1 MTMTRRQLFQ
11 AALACAPALVVVG
24 GRTALAEG
32 IDDSATVGAGVRVF
46 DSVEAMR
53 AATDLAEGAVCL
65 TEGFHEAGD
74 GGHALYLVSDV
85 GDTTTNEYDT
95 LAIGDTLMASL
106 VTDGRVSVRQLGA
119 YGDATWVLS
128 SDQGHD
134 DSTVFQHAVDT
145 YEAVYVPAGTYAVHD
160 VKISRSVSIE
170 GAATSYSAQY
180 TDEFALL
187 RIPKAAADA
196 DASCCVFDCTD
207 SGGNTGGLHVVLRYV
222 GLQGMDVNEFQDVT
236 RTGTPSDRT
245 MPYSY
250 DLTYETCGIKTDAAV
265 TMTLDHCMFQKFGDC
280 AFYMGYYG
288 TCNHVSVTRCYTGC
302 KANCADAA
310 FGDCRISC
318 CEVGIE
324 LLSGSNGTTMHDI
337 RIEEINDTGIVVA
350 SNSNIF
356 RNVTFDQLGGSCF
369 YLQTANNKI
378 RDVTMASW
386 GKYWWGHD
394 AFDVDESEEGFGRF
408 AAIYG
413 ENGLNL
419 LSATGITA
427 DPIQTRYNDNISS
440 SDGNRNLVCYAPS
453 DKQCYSF
460 SVGQNYYAS
469 YAYGHRDKCWL
480 AISGEN
486 VTWEGSPYSILVYYT
501 GTMIGQYRMQ
511 LGSHDVRGSA
521 PLTIDGRLYPSEN
534 GNPRNCRVLCDLSKP
549 RIELTFMV
557 KLDSGCDAHSVV
569 VKRPVMAYAPYAD
582 IPMRLVSTSDWST
595 SYDVIYD
602 KTGNIRSQLRPIPSG
617 EYVCGCSYNN
627 PYSSASVKQYFV
639 S

>member
-1 MTMTRRQLFQ
+1 MTITRRQLFQ
-11 AALACAPALVVVG
+11 SALVCAPALIMAG
-24 GRTALAEG
+24 SRTALAEVADG
-32 IDDSATVGAGVRVF
+32 DGTTGANVRVF
-46 DSVEAMR
+46 DTVEAMQ
-53 AATDLAEGAVCL
+53 AATDLADGAVCL
-65 TEGFHEAGD
+65 TDGFHAAGD
-74 GGHALYLVSDV
+74 GGHALYSVSAA
-85 GDTTTNEYDT
+85 GDTTTNEYDA
-95 LAIGDTLMASL
+95 LAVSGSLVANL

-119 YGDATWVLS
+119 YGDATWALS
-128 SDQGHD
+128 SSQGHD
-134 DSTVFQHAVDT
+134 DSAVFQHAVDT

-160 VKISRSVSIE
+160 VKVSKSVSIE

-196 DASCCVFDCTD
+196 DASCCVFDCTG
-207 SGGNTGGLHVVLRYV
+207 SGGNTGGLHFVLRYV
-222 GLQGMDVNEFQDVT
+222 GMQGMDVNEFQDVT
-236 RTGTPSDRT
+236 RTGTPPDRT
-245 MPYSY
+245 MPYAY

-265 TMTLDHCMFQKFGDC
+265 TMTLDHCMFQKFHVG
-280 AFYMGYYG
+280 FYMGYYG
-288 TCNHVSVTRCYTGC
+288 TCNDCAVTRCRTGIIC
-302 KANCADAA
+302 NCADSA
-310 FGDCRISC
+310 FGDDRVSC

-324 LLSGSNGTTMHDI
+324 LQSGSNGTTMHDV
-337 RIEEINDTGIVVA
+337 RIEEINDTGILVS

-356 RNVTFDQLGGSCF
+356 RNISFDQLGGSAF
-369 YLQTANNKI
+369 VLQTANNKLREI
-378 RDVTMASW
+378 SVASW

-394 AFDVDESEEGFGRF
+394 AFDTDEGEENFGRF

-460 SVGQNYYAS
+460 SVEQNYYAS

-480 AISGEN
+480 AVSGEN
-486 VTWEGSPYSILVYYT
+486 VTWKGSPYSILVYYT
-501 GTMIGQYRMQ
+501 GTTIGQYRMQ
-511 LGSHDVRGSA
+511 LGSHDVKGSA
-521 PLTIDGRLYPSEN
+521 PLVIDGKLYPSEN

-549 RIELTFMV
+549 QIELTFMV
-557 KLDSGCDAHSVV
+557 KLDSGCDARSVV
-569 VKRPVMAYAPYAD
+569 VKRPVMAYTPHID
-582 IPMRLVSTSDWST
+582 IPMKLVSTSDWST

-617 EYVCGCSYNN
+617 EYVCGCSYAN
-627 PYSSASVKQYFV
+627 PYSSTVIKQFFV